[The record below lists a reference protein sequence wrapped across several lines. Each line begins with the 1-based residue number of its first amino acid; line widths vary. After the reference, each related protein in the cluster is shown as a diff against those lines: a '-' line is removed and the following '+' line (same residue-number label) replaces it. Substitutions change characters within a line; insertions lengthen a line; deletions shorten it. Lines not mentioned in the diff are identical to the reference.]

1 MKTNLY
7 FFTILSLLN
16 CSKDKSVSA
25 DLAMIAEPMIA
36 AKSANYNAPPPLAE
50 IKLVDSAA
58 VSVNESSPN
67 SLKPTNQNAIS
78 KKIIKNGNMMID
90 VGDIKS
96 AQEKIQNIVKNF
108 KGYIQNENYSNDETE
123 TTISMEI
130 RVPNQNFDGL
140 INSFSE
146 GIGSV
151 TQKNIR
157 AEDVTEEYTDVAI
170 RLENKLT
177 YLEKYRELLKRSAST
192 KDLLEIQEKI
202 RGLEEEIESSKG
214 RLRYIDD
221 QVNYSTLDLTLTKE
235 KPRNTITSKI
245 GFGSRLV
252 DSLANGWNLFIN
264 FLLEIVALWPFL
276 LTLPIIIY
284 SIKKWRKR
292 KRKSKKE

>member
-1 MKTNLY
+1 MKTILY

-67 SLKPTNQNAIS
+67 SSKPTNQNAIS
-78 KKIIKNGNMMID
+78 KKIIKNGNMMIE

-96 AQEKIQNIVKNF
+96 AQEKIQNVVKNF

-292 KRKSKKE
+292 KSKKE